1 MAIADRLRSLI
12 GRTVSASRVGVRRQ
26 MTGVRRQMTGERRG
40 DAAHE
45 DGLRAMLGD
54 NPNNEQA
61 FRALAEIVRRHAN
74 APREGEDPLTAPL
87 DPTARARQADLAVWA
102 LAEEFSGNP
111 RAWYP
116 LLELA
121 RLSIQHDHDGAIR
134 RLATAAERDS
144 TGEALAEGLAILR
157 QANLNGEAIGLGIG
171 QWRPLEHT
179 PRAAKHLIGAM
190 LDSGRPLDA
199 RRYLE
204 AIRTHQDTKGAAAVA
219 AEFTD
224 KIAQA
229 ESDAMPDRH

>member
-1 MAIADRLRSLI
+1 MAIVDRLRSLL
-12 GRTVSASRVGVRRQ
+12 GRHSSASKVGVRRQ
-26 MTGVRRQMTGERRG
+26 TTGERRG

-45 DGLRAMLGD
+45 DGLRAMLSD

-61 FRALAEIVRRHAN
+61 FRALAEIVRRHAT
-74 APREGEDPLTAPL
+74 APHEDEDPLTASL

-121 RLSIQHDHDGAIR
+121 RLSIHHDHDGAIR

-144 TGEALAEGLAILR
+144 TGEALAEGLSILR
-157 QANLNGEAIGLGIG
+157 EANLPVEAIGLGIG

-179 PRAAKHLIGAM
+179 PRAAKHLIAAT
-190 LDSGRPLDA
+190 LEADRPFDA
-199 RRYLE
+199 RRHLE
-204 AIRTHQDTKGAAAVA
+204 AIQGHRDAKAAAAVA
-219 AEFTD
+219 AEFEA

-229 ESDAMPDRH
+229 ESDAPPGQR